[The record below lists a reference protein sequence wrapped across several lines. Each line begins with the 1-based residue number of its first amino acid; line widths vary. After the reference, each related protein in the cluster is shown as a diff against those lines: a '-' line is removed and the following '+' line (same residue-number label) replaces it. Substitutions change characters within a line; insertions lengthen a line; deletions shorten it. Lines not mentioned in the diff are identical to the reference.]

1 MIWFSVIWMGQ
12 AQENHPTFL
21 AIDTSTLPNLKRN
34 AFESHLTGWAGG
46 TRDFTERI
54 YMGNTPEQVEKWFL
68 QMQKQ
73 LYKEKWPE
81 LQTGEGAP
89 LYGDHALGSNSAIMA
104 RYGNIGI
111 LYHGSNA
118 KQGIANLASHI
129 HEYPILYY
137 SQPTLVMDTL
147 PNTDISVYTIE
158 HMNGWNLS
166 FQGGSPYY
174 TATNTYFYNPPTD
187 IILSNVYGQSVHF
200 QYNAGF
206 YKETVQP

>member
-1 MIWFSVIWMGQ
+1 MMWFCTMLFALGQ
-12 AQENHPTFL
+12 ETSPTFL
-21 AIDTSTLPNLKRN
+21 AIDTSTLPDLKRN

-46 TRDFTERI
+46 TRDCTERI
-54 YMGNTPEQVEKWFL
+54 YMGDNPAQVEAWFV

-81 LQTGEGAP
+81 LQTSEGVP
-89 LYGDHALGSNSAIMA
+89 LYGDHALGTDNAIMA
-104 RYGNIGI
+104 RYGNIGL

-118 KQGIANLASHI
+118 TQGIANLASHI
-129 HEYPILYY
+129 HEYPVLYY

-158 HMNGWNLS
+158 HMTGWNLS
-166 FQGGSPYY
+166 FQGGRPYY
-174 TATNTYFYNPPTD
+174 TATNTYFYTPPTD

-200 QYNAGF
+200 QYDAGF
-206 YKETVQP
+206 YKEIIQP